1 MSSSFATGRNAN
13 VFLLCSPL
21 NFNVIKHGCHLHTD
35 CFAFSVMNYLSSSQ
49 ALWAEAQRRHRLV
62 LQRLQRS
69 PGRGGPLGAVA
80 EDKTQ
85 KHLETQD
92 GPRGEDLG
100 PAEGRR
106 ASNTDLQLCFMTLTP
121 LYYRLKERRTEA
133 TRRGWW
139 ETHCGWGEGVEN
151 KLQTT
156 EASSRFTK
164 SSTARGD
171 YNWDYWRHSVA
182 AARQQVDRCQ
192 GGEESQGD
200 TTEMTSLLPGLSV
213 LEWSCCAS
221 VWVCECVSWMVH
233 YSQAAP
239 SSSSCMCHL
248 LVFFSPLP
256 TRVPLKRQPDTN
268 CDIYG
273 RAADPRGLAV
283 GTRLGGGR
291 FGLRG
296 EDGHDRL
303 ETCFATFLCKNH
315 VWLWNVLYTV
325 LLLFLKRMFMLMRRA
340 PLLPSAIHVHLKEKK
355 KISKAKTQEDK

>member
-121 LYYRLKERRTEA
+121 LYYRLKERWTEA

-221 VWVCECVSWMVH
+221 VWVCELNGPLLSSRSFLFLMYVPSIGFLQPSP
-233 YSQAAP
+233 Y
-239 SSSSCMCHL
+239 SSSPQTAAWHKLWHL
-248 LVFFSPLP
+248 
-256 TRVPLKRQPDTN
+256 RA
-268 CDIYG
+268 G
-273 RAADPRGLAV
+273 RRPPRARCGHEA
-283 GTRLGGGR
+283 GR
-291 FGLRG
+291 W
-296 EDGHDRL
+296 EIW
-303 ETCFATFLCKNH
+303 T
-315 VWLWNVLYTV
+315 
-325 LLLFLKRMFMLMRRA
+325 
-340 PLLPSAIHVHLKEKK
+340 
-355 KISKAKTQEDK
+355 